1 MTQVPPGG
9 GGVGGG
15 GVGGGGLGGK
25 QPLPITLVM
34 NRIISTLNDT
44 VLLISLTMKRQ
55 ATAKASLN
63 IAADGVSMGERL
75 NTYYCSL
82 ILNN

>member
-1 MTQVPPGG
+1 MTQVPPGGGGVGG

-34 NRIISTLNDT
+34 NRRIIMTLID
-44 VLLISLTMKRQ
+44 
-55 ATAKASLN
+55 
-63 IAADGVSMGERL
+63 ERL
-75 NTYYCSL
+75 T
-82 ILNN
+82 

>member
-25 QPLPITLVM
+25 QPLQ
-34 NRIISTLNDT
+34 STLEMERMIMHMND
-44 VLLISLTMKRQ
+44 
-55 ATAKASLN
+55 
-63 IAADGVSMGERL
+63 E
-75 NTYYCSL
+75 
-82 ILNN
+82 ILR